1 MQEGPRGR
9 MRPNRKNSS
18 AGRTPRECG
27 LFFARIISIM
37 LETFGIL
44 NIWAYA
50 LGALIIVMI
59 PRPEHA
65 LRAQDE
71 HRRWPPRGLHRR
83 CGRLHG
89 DAVLVFLAYLGI
101 AALVL
106 AHPEV
111 FFWLKILGAAY
122 LAWLGGKAIH
132 ATFFAKKAEK
142 AEGESEVVVKKSRSL
157 VKVYRNALALSLT
170 NPKSI
175 LFYVSFFV
183 QFIDPAFD
191 NPAISY
197 TILAL
202 ILECF
207 SMAWMT
213 LLITAGADL
222 LKFFGRR
229 PSVAKLGN
237 TAMGSMF
244 LLFASKLALDA

>member
-1 MQEGPRGR
+1 
-9 MRPNRKNSS
+9 
-18 AGRTPRECG
+18 
-27 LFFARIISIM
+27 M

-59 PRPEHA
+59 PGPNTLFVLKTSIVDGR
-65 LRAQDE
+65 RA
-71 HRRWPPRGLHRR
+71 GFAAAA
-83 CGRLHG
+83 GVFTG

-111 FFWLKILGAAY
+111 FFWLKIVGAAY

-142 AEGESEVVVKKSRSL
+142 QDDAVVVKKSRSL

-191 NPAISY
+191 RPAISY

-229 PSVAKLGN
+229 PSVAKRGN

>member
-59 PRPEHA
+59 PGPNTLFVLKTSIVDGR
-65 LRAQDE
+65 RA
-71 HRRWPPRGLHRR
+71 GFTAAA
-83 CGRLHG
+83 GVFTG

-157 VKVYRNALALSLT
+157 VKVYHNALALSLT

>member
-1 MQEGPRGR
+1 MH
-9 MRPNRKNSS
+9 PNRNNSS

-59 PRPEHA
+59 PGPNTLFVLKTSIVDGR
-65 LRAQDE
+65 RA
-71 HRRWPPRGLHRR
+71 GFAAAA
-83 CGRLHG
+83 GVFTG

-111 FFWLKILGAAY
+111 FFWLKIVGAAY

-142 AEGESEVVVKKSRSL
+142 QDDAVVVKKSRSL

-191 NPAISY
+191 RPAISY

>member
-1 MQEGPRGR
+1 
-9 MRPNRKNSS
+9 
-18 AGRTPRECG
+18 
-27 LFFARIISIM
+27 M
-37 LETFGIL
+37 LESFGIL

-59 PRPEHA
+59 PGPNTLFVLKTSIVDGR
-65 LRAQDE
+65 RA
-71 HRRWPPRGLHRR
+71 GFSAAA
-83 CGRLHG
+83 GVFTG

-106 AHPEV
+106 APPEV
-111 FFWLKILGAAY
+111 FFWLKLLGAGY

-132 ATFFAKKAEK
+132 ATFFAKKVEDGGDAL
-142 AEGESEVVVKKSRSL
+142 VVKKSRNL

-191 NPAISY
+191 RPAISY

>member
-1 MQEGPRGR
+1 
-9 MRPNRKNSS
+9 
-18 AGRTPRECG
+18 
-27 LFFARIISIM
+27 M

-59 PRPEHA
+59 PGPNTLFVLKTSIVDGR
-65 LRAQDE
+65 RA
-71 HRRWPPRGLHRR
+71 GFTAAA
-83 CGRLHG
+83 GVFTG

-175 LFYVSFFV
+175 LFSV
-183 QFIDPAFD
+183 
-191 NPAISY
+191 SY

-244 LLFASKLALDA
+244 LLFASKLAFDA

>member
-1 MQEGPRGR
+1 
-9 MRPNRKNSS
+9 
-18 AGRTPRECG
+18 
-27 LFFARIISIM
+27 M
-37 LETFGIL
+37 LESFGIL

-59 PRPEHA
+59 PGPNTLFVLKTSIVDGR
-65 LRAQDE
+65 RA
-71 HRRWPPRGLHRR
+71 GFSAAA
-83 CGRLHG
+83 GVFTG

-111 FFWLKILGAAY
+111 FFWLKLLGAGY

-132 ATFFAKKAEK
+132 ATFFAKKTENGGDAL
-142 AEGESEVVVKKSRSL
+142 VVKKSRSL

-191 NPAISY
+191 RPAISY

-202 ILECF
+202 ILEGF
-207 SMAWMT
+207 SMVWMT

-244 LLFASKLALDA
+244 LFFASKLALDA

>member
-59 PRPEHA
+59 PGPNTLFVLKTSIVDGR
-65 LRAQDE
+65 RA
-71 HRRWPPRGLHRR
+71 GFTAAA
-83 CGRLHG
+83 GVFTG

-142 AEGESEVVVKKSRSL
+142 AEGESEVDSLLRLLLRAVHRSGF
-157 VKVYRNALALSLT
+157 RQS
-170 NPKSI
+170 
-175 LFYVSFFV
+175 
-183 QFIDPAFD
+183 
-191 NPAISY
+191 
-197 TILAL
+197 
-202 ILECF
+202 
-207 SMAWMT
+207 
-213 LLITAGADL
+213 GDL
-222 LKFFGRR
+222 LHHPR
-229 PSVAKLGN
+229 P
-237 TAMGSMF
+237 
-244 LLFASKLALDA
+244 DP

>member
-1 MQEGPRGR
+1 
-9 MRPNRKNSS
+9 
-18 AGRTPRECG
+18 
-27 LFFARIISIM
+27 M

-59 PRPEHA
+59 PGPNTLFVLKTSIVDGR
-65 LRAQDE
+65 RA
-71 HRRWPPRGLHRR
+71 GFTAAA
-83 CGRLHG
+83 GVFTG

-142 AEGESEVVVKKSRSL
+142 AEGESEVVVKKSCSL

-202 ILECF
+202 ILE
-207 SMAWMT
+207 S
-213 LLITAGADL
+213 
-222 LKFFGRR
+222 
-229 PSVAKLGN
+229 
-237 TAMGSMF
+237 
-244 LLFASKLALDA
+244 

>member
-1 MQEGPRGR
+1 M
-9 MRPNRKNSS
+9 
-18 AGRTPRECG
+18 
-27 LFFARIISIM
+27 
-37 LETFGIL
+37 
-44 NIWAYA
+44 
-50 LGALIIVMI
+50 
-59 PRPEHA
+59 
-65 LRAQDE
+65 
-71 HRRWPPRGLHRR
+71 
-83 CGRLHG
+83 
-89 DAVLVFLAYLGI
+89 
-101 AALVL
+101 ALVKKFPSEASAPSTIRPDYL
-106 AHPEV
+106 SPSSV
-111 FFWLKILGAAY
+111 KSYLSCSLRFFFERVAQIRKATTIALY
-122 LAWLGGKAIH
+122 VGKAIH

-202 ILECF
+202 FLECF